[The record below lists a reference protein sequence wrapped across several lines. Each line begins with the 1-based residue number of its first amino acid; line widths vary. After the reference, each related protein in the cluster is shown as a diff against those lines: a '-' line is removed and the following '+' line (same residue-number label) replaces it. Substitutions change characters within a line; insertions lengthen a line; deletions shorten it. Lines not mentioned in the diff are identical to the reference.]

1 MASTDDTPTASP
13 FGRRWIISGAVVLLA
28 LALAV
33 FLAVRGGVDKQ
44 PADSPAAATS
54 APPAATGEAVATPT
68 ATTASCKPPRTKDKG
83 IPTEAPSVS
92 WERHPSGGVV
102 PVSKEHG
109 PTARE
114 GDAWRC
120 SSRTASGAL
129 VGGLSRAYNFVT
141 GDLTSGNDTPQRD
154 SFFRANQLDASAR
167 LGTVEGYRIIL
178 STDNEAVIE
187 YLFSLDGKNAAMR
200 VPLVWDESAQDW
212 LLNTASNDLS
222 MYQVT
227 APENYTKWR

>member
-68 ATTASCKPPRTKDKG
+68 ATTASCKPPRTKDKD
-83 IPTEAPSVS
+83 IPTEAPAVS

-129 VGGLSRAYNFVT
+129 MAGISLVYNFAT
-141 GDLTSGNDTPQRD
+141 GDKS
-154 SFFRANQLDASAR
+154 SAVDGPNR
-167 LGTVEGYRIIL
+167 EKLFAEGQYGSNTEFGVVEGYRIL
-178 STDNEAVIE
+178 LATDDNAEIE
-187 YLFSLDGKNAAMR
+187 YLLSGAGALGVMR
-200 VPLVWDESAQDW
+200 VPMVWDTERQDW
-212 LLNTASNDLS
+212 ALDSSSNDLS
-222 MYQVT
+222 VT
-227 APENYTKWR
+227 IVQDRDGFTAWR